1 MNCVAQHAIGVKKGP
16 HDFAILK
23 WLRGEKTHLFSICC
37 KRSLRIYVCAS
48 LLDPVEM
55 NAILLPKHIESG
67 YYSLSLARPSHAT
80 VNDSGG
86 RASNPNA
93 TLPYA
98 HDDARVFAHFP
109 SLRNRVAAAQ
119 TALRFLIVNYEAEQ
133 GLQETER
140 NVRGEDACMSK

>member
-55 NAILLPKHIESG
+55 NAILLPKHIKRLLLTVIG
-67 YYSLSLARPSHAT
+67 TAIARY
-80 VNDSGG
+80 
-86 RASNPNA
+86 RQ
-93 TLPYA
+93 
-98 HDDARVFAHFP
+98 R
-109 SLRNRVAAAQ
+109 
-119 TALRFLIVNYEAEQ
+119 
-133 GLQETER
+133 
-140 NVRGEDACMSK
+140 